1 MWLAPAVTVQ
11 RVWVLSRWWYLH
23 RAWRLLGNGLDTPM
37 FTWTGDRPTTPKA
50 DASRVRQL
58 IREGIAPA
66 ATPGRPGKGSD
77 TPVSG
82 GHTRDNREIVARLK
96 RDDPGLA
103 QQVIDGAVSPNA
115 AAIRAGIRKP
125 YLRVRECVVGTQ
137 LRSSHLLLG

>member
-1 MWLAPAVTVQ
+1 M
-11 RVWVLSRWWYLH
+11 
-23 RAWRLLGNGLDTPM
+23 
-37 FTWTGDRPTTPKA
+37 
-50 DASRVRQL
+50 

-66 ATPGRPGKGSD
+66 ATPGRPENLSVTQVSD
-77 TPVSG
+77 PQEK
-82 GHTRDNREIVARLK
+82 RDASAIVARLK